1 MLLTGFATLG
11 YNRLHDELEAIPRM
25 RQPVTRTAGG
35 VWLILALLAV
45 AAGVWYLKDT
55 DGELPPAYSTVQV
68 VRGEL
73 VATVSATGTLS
84 PLITVLVGSQV
95 SGTIQSLSADFNQP
109 VRTGD
114 VIAQIEASLF
124 KAKVAEARANLKSA
138 EAARDKAEVEVSE
151 ARRNLKRIASLE
163 SRKLVSDSDVDA
175 ARSTVEADEA
185 EYRLKLAAVDQA
197 QAALDHERFNLD
209 NTTIRAPI
217 DGVVISRNVDVGQTV
232 AASLQAPTLF
242 TIAQDLTR
250 MQIETSVDES
260 FIGTVREGDPVT
272 FSVFAYPERTFNGTL
287 AQVRLEPVVEAGVVK
302 YNCIVHVDNADLA
315 LKPGM
320 TATVNIEVERL
331 PDVLK
336 VPNAALRFVP
346 ALPDAVLDSARAQLQ
361 SGEAILWTPGAH
373 GLEARRVRAGL
384 VGENATQVEGEG
396 VSAGMVVAVPQR
408 KGDAAPRRRGISL
421 F

>member
-1 MLLTGFATLG
+1 VA
-11 YNRLHDELEAIPRM
+11 
-25 RQPVTRTAGG
+25 VT
-35 VWLILALLAV
+35 
-45 AAGVWYLKDT
+45 
-55 DGELPPAYSTVQV
+55 
-68 VRGEL
+68 RGEL

-109 VRTGD
+109 VKTGE
-114 VIAQIEASLF
+114 VIAQIEPSLF
-124 KAKVAEARANLKSA
+124 KAKVAEARANLDSA
-138 EAARDKAEVEVSE
+138 RAARDKAEVEADE
-151 ARRNLKRIASLE
+151 ARRNLKRVASLE

-175 ARSTVEADEA
+175 ARSTVAANEA
-185 EYRLKLAAVDQA
+185 EHRLKIAAVAQA
-197 QAALDHERFNLD
+197 QAALDHERFNLE

-217 DGVVISRNVDVGQTV
+217 DGVVISRSVDVGQTV

-260 FIGTVREGDPVT
+260 FIGQVSEGNRVNFT
-272 FSVFAYPERTFNGTL
+272 VFAYPERTFAGTL

-302 YNCIVHVDNADLA
+302 YNCIVHVENDDLA

-320 TATVNIEVERL
+320 TATVSIEVERRA
-331 PDVLK
+331 DVLK

-346 ALPDAVLDSARAQLQ
+346 DLPEAELERVRKQLQ
-361 SGEAILWTPGAH
+361 HGEAILWTPAAN
-373 GLEARRVRAGL
+373 GLEARRAVTGLAGEQYTE
-384 VGENATQVEGEG
+384 VTGEDLVEGLE
-396 VSAGMVVAVPQR
+396 VAVPLR
-408 KGDAAPRRRGISL
+408 KGETTRRRRGISL

>member
-1 MLLTGFATLG
+1 MITLSRMVSSIWLWLVLLA
-11 YNRLHDELEAIPRM
+11 
-25 RQPVTRTAGG
+25 VVGG
-35 VWLILALLAV
+35 VWYF
-45 AAGVWYLKDT
+45 GNDT
-55 DGELPPAYSTVQV
+55 GEAPPAYSTVEV
-68 VRGEL
+68 LRGEL
-73 VATVSATGTLS
+73 VETVSATGTLS

-95 SGTIQSLSADFNQP
+95 SGTIQSLSADFNQS
-109 VRTGD
+109 VKTGD
-114 VIAQIEASLF
+114 VIAQIEPSLF
-124 KAKVAEARANLKSA
+124 RAKVAEARANLKSA

-175 ARSTVEADEA
+175 ARSTLEANQA
-185 EYRLKLAAVDQA
+185 EYRLKVAAVAQA
-197 QAALDHERFNLD
+197 QAALDHERINLE

-242 TIAQDLTR
+242 TIARDLAR

-260 FIGTVREGDPVT
+260 FIGSVREGDPVT
-272 FSVFAYPERTFNGTL
+272 FTVFAYPERTFSGTL
-287 AQVRLEPVVEAGVVK
+287 AQVRLEPVIEAGVVK

-331 PDVLK
+331 ADVLK

-346 ALPDAVLDSARAQLQ
+346 SLPEEELESARAQLQ
-361 SGEAILWTPGAH
+361 PGESILWSPA
-373 GLEARRVRAGL
+373 AQGL
-384 VGENATQVEGEG
+384 VAHRVSTGLVSDTFTQVEGKGMREG
-396 VSAGMVVAVPQR
+396 LMVAVPR
-408 KGDAAPRRRGISL
+408 RNGGDKPRRRGISL

>member
-1 MLLTGFATLG
+1 MRLILSRIAGSGLFWLMVLAAAGGALYV
-11 YNRLHDELEAIPRM
+11 YNRP
-25 RQPVTRTAGG
+25 Q
-35 VWLILALLAV
+35 
-45 AAGVWYLKDT
+45 
-55 DGELPPAYSTVQV
+55 ELPPAYSTVEV
-68 VRGEL
+68 SRGEL

-109 VRTGD
+109 VKAGE
-114 VIAQIEASLF
+114 VIAQIDPSLF
-124 KAKVAEARANLKSA
+124 KAGVAEALANVKSA
-138 EAARDKAEVEVSE
+138 EAARDKTEIEVNES
-151 ARRNLKRIASLE
+151 RRNLKRVASLE

-175 ARSTVEADEA
+175 ARSLLQANEA
-185 EYRLKLAAVDQA
+185 EYRVKVAAVAQA
-197 QAALDHERFNLD
+197 QAALDHERINLD

-217 DGVVISRNVDVGQTV
+217 DGVVISRSVDVGQTV

-250 MQIETSVDES
+250 MQIETDVDES
-260 FIGTVREGDPVT
+260 FIGMVAEGDAVSFT
-272 FSVFAYPERTFNGTL
+272 VFAYAGRSFSGTL
-287 AQVRLEPVVEAGVVK
+287 AQVRLEPIVEAGVVK

-320 TATVNIEVERL
+320 TATVSIEVERR

-346 ALPDAVLDSARAQLQ
+346 SLPEEELDRVRAQLQ
-361 SGEAILWTPGAH
+361 PGESILWTPTAD
-373 GLEARRVRAGL
+373 GLEARRVTSGL
-384 VGENATQVEGEG
+384 VGERYTEVEGEG
-396 VSAGMVVAVPQR
+396 IVAGLPVAVPQR
-408 KGDAAPRRRGISL
+408 KGEVLRRRYGGISL